1 MHFRL
6 MECCIN
12 RETCMSLFLYKK
24 RLVQIGKYHCLIL
37 RAHVPSTINWSVKF
51 WFPPLTHPQ
60 KLIHKMFFKRKFS
73 QPLKFY
79 ISSKIH
85 VCGSYTQ
92 QSSYNDAY
100 YKTEVPSGASN
111 HIPVNLYLI
120 SIQGIPLKC
129 YTFKCYT
136 SIPEVAGSYHL
147 YYCKIMY
154 DNDCCISNYT

>member
-1 MHFRL
+1 
-6 MECCIN
+6 
-12 RETCMSLFLYKK
+12 
-24 RLVQIGKYHCLIL
+24 
-37 RAHVPSTINWSVKF
+37 
-51 WFPPLTHPQ
+51 
-60 KLIHKMFFKRKFS
+60 MFFKRKFS

-129 YTFKCYT
+129 YIVKRYA
-136 SIPEVAGSYHL
+136 SIPEVTGSYHL
-147 YYCKIMY
+147 YYCKITNKTIITFQNTY
-154 DNDCCISNYT
+154 KCNICRCVYHAYISISYNTGKSALPDIIHMMPMGAAPRGECAYIRKSMSV